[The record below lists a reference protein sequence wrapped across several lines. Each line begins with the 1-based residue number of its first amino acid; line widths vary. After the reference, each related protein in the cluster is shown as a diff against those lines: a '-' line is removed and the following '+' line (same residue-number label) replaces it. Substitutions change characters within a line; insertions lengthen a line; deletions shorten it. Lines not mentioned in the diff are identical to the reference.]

1 MSRPHDAS
9 KPKVD
14 ALLVVAPAIRR
25 WLEYHRVPE
34 IDRDDLVSEI
44 VSTAWWS
51 VQLGNFKPDPERDE
65 QASLAAWIRGITW
78 RHVSTYRGRAHRR
91 HEQLFD
97 PADMPDTADRG
108 PLAMII
114 ACDELKILRE
124 VKPSRRKVLV
134 AFGQGHGIPEI
145 AEALAIPVATAWSR
159 LRLARLDL
167 LAALR
172 RRAARER

>member
-1 MSRPHDAS
+1 MAQ
-9 KPKVD
+9 
-14 ALLVVAPAIRR
+14 APTIRR
-25 WLEYHRVPE
+25 WLGYHHVPE
-34 IDRDDLVSEI
+34 VDRDDLVSEI
-44 VSTAWWS
+44 VST
-51 VQLGNFKPDPERDE
+51 
-65 QASLAAWIRGITW
+65 
-78 RHVSTYRGRAHRR
+78 
-91 HEQLFD
+91 
-97 PADMPDTADRG
+97 PDTAIRG

-172 RRAARER
+172 RRAARERQGLRDPVQ